1 MPMKPQRD
9 KSGKRI
15 DGVVA
20 SIMALDRAVRHEDKK
35 IKAEVWAI

>member
-1 MPMKPQRD
+1 MRPK

-20 SIMALDRAVRHEDKK
+20 SIMALKMLAAGAGPGPRYSIHVFGGPT
-35 IKAEVWAI
+35 